1 VTTQDGGQQADASAM
16 STGQLVASIKDDLSI
31 LVRDEVELAK
41 AELRESATRAGVGS
55 ALGLVAAYVA
65 MLASIALVIAAG
77 YGLTAL
83 GLHPGWA
90 FLIIG
95 GALLLLTALLL
106 LIARGRF
113 TGIRGPERAR
123 RAAARVRAALRP
135 GSRT

>member
-1 VTTQDGGQQADASAM
+1 MTTQDGGRQADASAM
-16 STGQLVASIKDDLSI
+16 STGQLIASIKDDLST

-41 AELRESATRAGVGS
+41 AEIRESATRAGVGS
-55 ALGLVAAYVA
+55 ALGLLAAYVA
-65 MLASIALVIAAG
+65 MLASVVLVIAAG
-77 YGLTAL
+77 FGLTGL

-113 TGIRGPERAR
+113 SGMRGPKRAK
-123 RAAARVRAALRP
+123 RAADRIRAALRP
-135 GSRT
+135 GPRT